1 MVMARKTVRALAI
14 AGLLLIGLREGEVS
28 AGQEQIGLVAQAGG
42 GFTYEHKSLPKQ
54 KGKIVIRVG
63 YFPNVTHPQALIGV
77 ANGSF
82 QKTLGSDVVIDPYVF
97 NAGPSAV
104 EAIFAGAIDFTYIG
118 PNPAINAYVK
128 SRGEAVRIVAGAC
141 SGGAA
146 LVVRAG
152 ANIRSPSDFSGR
164 RIATPQLG
172 NTQDVAA
179 RRWLKDHGL
188 TPREKG
194 GNVEVIP
201 TKNPDQLVL
210 FLKGEIDA
218 AWAVEPWASRLIEEA
233 GGELFLDERSLWP
246 NGQFVTAH
254 ILAGTKFLREHPDLL
269 KKWLKAHVELTQWI
283 NAHNEEAKG
292 VLNAE
297 IKRLTGRGLR
307 KDVLDAAVSR
317 LHVTYDPVKS
327 SLFTSAEW
335 AYELGFLGKEKAD
348 LSGIYELS
356 LLNEVLKGK
365 GLEPIK

>member
-1 MVMARKTVRALAI
+1 MGCKTVRALAI
-14 AGLLLIGLREGEVS
+14 GGLLLLGLRAEGVS
-28 AGQEQIGLVAQAGG
+28 AGQEQIGMFAQAGG

-63 YFPNVTHPQALIGV
+63 YFPNVTHAQAVIGV
-77 ANGSF
+77 ANGAF
-82 QKTLGSDVVIDPYVF
+82 QKALGPDVVIDPYIF

-104 EAIFAGAIDFTYIG
+104 EALFAGAIDFTYIG

-146 LVVRAG
+146 LVVRPDT
-152 ANIRSPSDFSGR
+152 NITGVNDFRGK

-188 TPREKG
+188 TPKEKG
-194 GNVEVIP
+194 GEAEVIP
-201 TKNPDQLVL
+201 MRNPDQLTL
-210 FLKGEIDA
+210 FLKKELDA

-233 GGELFLDERSLWP
+233 GAKLFLDERSLWP
-246 NGQFVTAH
+246 QGQFVTVH
-254 ILAGTKFLREHPDLL
+254 ILAGTRFLREHPDLL
-269 KKWLKAHVELTQWI
+269 KKWLKVHVELTQWI
-283 NAHNEEAKG
+283 NAHKEEAIG

-297 IKRLTGRGLR
+297 IERLTGKGLR
-307 KDVLDAAVSR
+307 KDVLDGAFSR
-317 LHVTYDPVKS
+317 LHVTYDPIKN
-327 SLFTSAEW
+327 SLSTSGQW
-335 AYELGFLGKEKAD
+335 AYELGFLGKEKPD
-348 LSGIYELS
+348 LSGIYDLS